1 MKTVSDAL
9 QKKLTGLYYGNRV
22 LLPFRAYILK
32 AIINDDILMDFSPSS
47 KHIYVNEME
56 HFTELYFKDYENLSK
71 VVTKY
76 ETIKLIAV
84 DKEDD
89 IFNTENHFKLAL
101 HIEEKHKLTIEK
113 TDEDILFI
121 E

>member
-1 MKTVSDAL
+1 MNTISEAL

-22 LLPFRAYILK
+22 LLPFNAYILK
-32 AIINDDILMDFSPSS
+32 AIINDDILMDFSPQS
-47 KHIYVNEME
+47 KHIYVNDTEN
-56 HFTELYFKDYENLSK
+56 FTELYFKDFKNLK
-71 VVTKY
+71 EVVTKY

-89 IFNTENHFKLAL
+89 IFNTDNHYKLAL
-101 HIEEKHKLTIEK
+101 HLEEKHKLTIEK